1 MTTISAPVSASVQ
14 TESRE
19 ALLAF
24 LDALTL
30 AEPIQ
35 AKLWQLGEITLTQ
48 VSVLRRLR
56 EGPQTVG
63 HLGQNVGLSPASMTR
78 LVDRL
83 ERRGL
88 VGRRRESED
97 RRVVEV
103 HLEPAG
109 ERLLGEAKVFRG
121 SDLHLAV
128 AAMTREERK
137 RMTVALRRLVVLA
150 REIAGSDR
158 ERA

>member
-1 MTTISAPVSASVQ
+1 M
-14 TESRE
+14 
-19 ALLAF
+19 LAY

-35 AKLWQLGEITLTQ
+35 AKLWQLAQLTLTQ
-48 VSVLRRLR
+48 VSVLRQLR
-56 EGPQTVG
+56 AGSQTAG
-63 HLGQNVGLSPASMTR
+63 KLGQAVGLSPAS
-78 LVDRL
+78 LSHVLERL

-88 VGRRRESED
+88 VSRHREAED

-109 ERLLGEAKVFRG
+109 ERLLGEIKPLRG

-128 AAMTREERK
+128 EAMTSEERRRLTAGLTRLVELAHAFALQREERQ
-137 RMTVALRRLVVLA
+137 
-150 REIAGSDR
+150 
-158 ERA
+158 

>member
-1 MTTISAPVSASVQ
+1 MSTPASTSAQA
-14 TESRE
+14 ESRD
-19 ALLAF
+19 ALIAF
-24 LDALTL
+24 LDALIL

-35 AKLWQLGEITLTQ
+35 AKLWQLGQITLTQ
-48 VSVLRRLR
+48 ISVLRQLR
-56 EGPQTVG
+56 DGPQTVG
-63 HLGQNVGLSPASMTR
+63 RLGLSVGLSPASMTR
-78 LVDRL
+78 LIDRL

-109 ERLLGEAKVFRG
+109 ERLLGEARVFRG

-128 AAMTREERK
+128 AAMTGEERK
-137 RMTVALRRLVVLA
+137 RMTLALRRLVELA
-150 REIAGSDR
+150 REIAGH
-158 ERA
+158 EKVPA